1 MNSGSEKTCTYVSSR
16 GLMKS
21 CSRYQRIIRSSN
33 PYIRDDILNDVN
45 EGDTVYV
52 CSTAIP
58 MFTQQFLPRLMTR
71 IVLVTGDA
79 DEAPPYHVP
88 SCIAI
93 IKSPFIIRWF
103 AQNCLLQHSKVIHLP
118 IGLDYHTMAAGD
130 SGWGPRQSPQ
140 EQEAAIMA
148 LEKTP
153 FYDRLHKCYA
163 NFHFTIDR
171 GDRREAYDSVPKE
184 LVEYQQVSTTRIET
198 HKEQLKYA
206 FVISPYGCGPDC
218 HRTWEALV
226 LGCIPIIKSSGLD
239 PLFEG
244 LPVLLVK
251 QWSDVTQ
258 DLLDATLAD
267 FKTRTFAYEKLTLDY
282 WRRAISEYA
291 QLAH

>member
-1 MNSGSEKTCTYVSSR
+1 MKSEATCTYVSSR

-21 CSRYQRIIRSSN
+21 CSRYQRAIRSSN
-33 PYIRDDILNDVN
+33 PYIYEDILSGVE

-58 MFTQQFLPRLMTR
+58 MFAQKFLPHLMTR

-93 IKSPFIIRWF
+93 IRSPFIIRWF
-103 AQNCLLQHSKVIHLP
+103 AQNCLLQHPKVIHLP
-118 IGLDYHTMAAGD
+118 IGLDYHTMAAGA
-130 SGWGPRQSPQ
+130 SSWGPQQSPQ
-140 EQEAAIMA
+140 EQEAAIKA

-163 NFHFTIDR
+163 NFHFTIGR
-171 GDRREAYDSVPKE
+171 GDRREAYDSLPKE
-184 LVEYQQVSTTRIET
+184 LVDYEPVSKTRIET

-206 FVISPYGCGPDC
+206 FVVSPFGGGPDC

-239 PLFEG
+239 PLFED

-258 DLLDATLAD
+258 ELLDTTLAN

-282 WRRAISEYA
+282 WRRAISGYA
-291 QLAH
+291 QLAQ